1 LNIIQCD
8 VCGRAFEHS
17 GKLHRHMRIHTGERP
32 HKCNICSKTFI
43 QSGQLVI
50 HLRTHT
56 GEKPYKCNYDGCG
69 KGFTCS
75 KQLKVHSR
83 THTGEK
89 PYHCDI
95 CFRDFGYNH
104 VLKLHR
110 VQHYGSKCYKCTI
123 CDETFKNKKEM
134 EAHIKGHANDI
145 PEEGNTDEMGFE
157 RSSNQLQ
164 PETKHS
170 ILLNTPSTSS
180 STTPSPNN
188 ITTNHSV
195 VTKYENSESP
205 NHQLM
210 NFAEQFSAM
219 NAVTPAPSTSI
230 TTVYPDTPKDSEASS
245 EQNSDGDDVTYMNM
259 YSRFEQSVVNQYGMN
274 SGVNSALLAVA
285 SITASAT
292 LQPVTPTS
300 SSNNSCNNANNLITL
315 NPIQQSVSSSLA
327 PMQNNYES
335 SQVSLVRNNGYFSNN
350 PQANDYK

>member
-1 LNIIQCD
+1 
-8 VCGRAFEHS
+8 
-17 GKLHRHMRIHTGERP
+17 MRIHTGERP

-56 GEKPYKCNYDGCG
+56 GEKPYKCNYEGCG

-145 PEEGNTDEMGFE
+145 PDDENCDE
-157 RSSNQLQ
+157 RAVNRSPTQNQT
-164 PETKHS
+164 ETKHS
-170 ILLNTPSTSS
+170 ILLNTPSASLS
-180 STTPSPNN
+180 ATPSPNMS
-188 ITTNHSV
+188 TV
-195 VTKYENSESP
+195 VTKFENNDNS

-210 NFAEQFSAM
+210 NFAEQFSIM
-219 NAVTPAPSTSI
+219 NAMAPTST

-245 EQNSDGDDVTYMNM
+245 EQNSDGDDITYMNM
-259 YSRFEQSVVNQYGMN
+259 VSRFEQSVVNQYGMN

-285 SITASAT
+285 SMTASAT
-292 LQPVTPTS
+292 LQPVSPTS
-300 SSNNSCNNANNLITL
+300 NSNNSCNNANNLITL
-315 NPIQQSVSSSLA
+315 KTIKQSTLTSGASGSGFESSQLGLLRG
-327 PMQNNYES
+327 NGFYES
-335 SQVSLVRNNGYFSNN
+335 SSSQQST
-350 PQANDYK
+350 DYK